1 MPSSTALFDP
11 GPGEPH
17 LGPFTP
23 RPLADLLPAGRGRR
37 VVLIDGRG
45 GAGKS
50 TLAAALADEATRS
63 GRPAAVVATDDLAW
77 HHSRFGWHDLLV
89 THIIE
94 PLLAGDAVN
103 YRPPGWV
110 AEGRGGSV
118 QVPAG
123 PRLLIVEGT
132 GALTDAIAPLADFS
146 VWVTGDVEEQRRRG
160 IAREV
165 DAGVRDQD
173 AATRF
178 WDDWQT
184 EERPFLASRCPWD
197 LADLAVLGTVG
208 ETRPPAGGVL
218 AADGT
223 RGRPRG

>member
-1 MPSSTALFDP
+1 MTSSTALFDP
-11 GPGEPH
+11 GPSEPH

-23 RPLADLLPAGRGRR
+23 KPLADLLPAGQGRR

-50 TLAAALADEATRS
+50 TLAAAIAGEATRS

-89 THIIE
+89 THVIE
-94 PLLAGDAVN
+94 PFLAGDAVN

-110 AEGRGGSV
+110 AKGRGGAV
-118 QVPAG
+118 RVPAG
-123 PRLLIVEGT
+123 TRLLIVEGT
-132 GALTDAIAPLADFS
+132 GALTDATERLADLG
-146 VWVTGDVEEQRRRG
+146 VWVTGDVDEQRRRG

-165 DAGVRDQD
+165 AAGIRDQD

-184 EERPFLASRCPWD
+184 EERPFLASRRPWD
-197 LADLAVLGTVG
+197 LADLVVLGTAG
-208 ETRPPAGGVL
+208 EARPPAGRVL

-223 RGRPRG
+223 RG